1 MTDRGGDATAGT
13 GAPADA
19 PDATASAGPPP
30 DPPDTSRPTGAPSE
44 APDDTATAG
53 PPPDPPDTT
62 ASAGPSPDPP
72 DTTASTGPSPD
83 PPDTTAST
91 GPPPDAPDTSRPAGT
106 PSEAPDDTATAGPP
120 PDPPDTTAS
129 TTPPPD
135 APDATR
141 STPSAEPDT
150 SKGAEAHSE
159 ASGGAASAGPSPGS
173 PGVTARTVP
182 PPDALVDAVESIG
195 TTLQEPVTC
204 AELVAFVCRHF
215 CDAAAV
221 DLLPTDV
228 PTAPSPPDLDLSRV
242 ATAGRVE
249 LLPPAHGPRPLS
261 VEALDEG
268 QPIAASLDLSG
279 RDPRQVMTVPL
290 LAHGQRYGVLVAVR
304 RGPAFSEAE
313 TSRTHHAAR
322 LAAVHLGHAR
332 RHGAMRSTVLSLQR
346 ALLAEPG
353 RPHPN
358 LELATRYLPAG
369 GSTLVGGDWF
379 ETVRLHFGRTLLVVG
394 DVMGHGLDAAV
405 DMNAYR
411 SMLRY
416 VAATDLPPHRV
427 LRRLDAAVAEEG
439 TRRPAT
445 SLLVRVDP
453 ARGVAS
459 LASAGHLPPVVFCGD
474 GTGELV
480 DLPVGPPLGTGVGG
494 YEQTGRRLA
503 PDDTLVMFTDGLV
516 EHRGEDID
524 ESLARLAGLRLPPGA
539 DVDDLLDAILAKLD
553 TRHAEDDV
561 AVLAAR
567 IRHRPTA

>member
-13 GAPADA
+13 GAPA
-19 PDATASAGPPP
+19 
-30 DPPDTSRPTGAPSE
+30 E
-44 APDDTATAG
+44 AP
-53 PPPDPPDTT
+53 
-62 ASAGPSPDPP
+62 
-72 DTTASTGPSPD
+72 
-83 PPDTTAST
+83 
-91 GPPPDAPDTSRPAGT
+91 
-106 PSEAPDDTATAGPP
+106 
-120 PDPPDTTAS
+120 
-129 TTPPPD
+129 
-135 APDATR
+135 
-141 STPSAEPDT
+141 
-150 SKGAEAHSE
+150 GA
-159 ASGGAASAGPSPGS
+159 AASAG
-173 PGVTARTVP
+173 P

-195 TTLQEPVTC
+195 TTLQEPATC

-228 PTAPSPPDLDLSRV
+228 PAAPCPPDPDLSRV

-261 VEALDEG
+261 VRALEEG
-268 QPIAASLDLSG
+268 HPIATSLDLSG
-279 RDPRQVMTVPL
+279 RVPRQVMTVPL
-290 LAHGQRYGVLVAVR
+290 LAHGQQYGVLVAVR
-304 RGPAFSEAE
+304 RGPAFSDAE

-332 RHGAMRSTVLSLQR
+332 RHGAMRTTVLSLQR

-427 LRRLDAAVAEEG
+427 LRRLDAAVAEDG

-494 YEQTGRRLA
+494 YEQAGRALA

-539 DVDDLLDAILAKLD
+539 NVDDLLDAILAKLD
-553 TRHAEDDV
+553 ARHAEDDV

-567 IRHRPTA
+567 IRHRPTT